1 MIKTTNTHIPLE
13 RRYCS
18 YLENN
23 GKCNIMLREQNL
35 VGYNISTDCD
45 GWCMTAIGEKEFQRI
60 ARDISG
66 RKIN

>member
-1 MIKTTNTHIPLE
+1 
-13 RRYCS
+13 
-18 YLENN
+18 
-23 GKCNIMLREQNL
+23 MLREQNL
-35 VGYNISTDCD
+35 VGYNISADCD